1 MPKNMAQKRGRAE
14 KYGLIDSFH
23 SSANVL
29 PEFLKKRFQL
39 IIYSHLT
46 DKGPN
51 I

>member
-1 MPKNMAQKRGRAE
+1 MAFEGDHS
-14 KYGLIDSFH
+14 KYYLIDSFH

-29 PEFLKKRFQL
+29 PEFLKKRFQS

-46 DKGPN
+46 DKGPK